1 MPCELCLGQASVVVL
16 LCRPYELRD
25 TGANQTIDQVKIF
38 GGYTRWASDVCPPS
52 DPQQLPGRVIL
63 STVDTAL
70 RHAVGGRTPGPVHL
84 NFQFRE
90 PLAPS
95 AANWDASRFLRG
107 LEGWQGSA
115 EPYTTQVLNPG
126 VAAAGSSGSASV
138 LLPLPQQLSGT
149 AAAAAAAASPE
160 LGRVLQLLL
169 TAKRGLIS
177 VGEQSHPG
185 AAAAAVQLAAAL
197 GWPAAADVLSGLRV
211 GSSSSSSSSGVLQ
224 HFDHVLLGPGAA
236 AGAAADWWGKLQ
248 PDVVVQLGPRVTSK
262 RVNQFM
268 VRTRV

>member
-1 MPCELCLGQASVVVL
+1 MTIIDSYICAV

-38 GGYTRWASDVCPPS
+38 GGYTRWASDVTPPS

-70 RHAVGGRTPGPVHL
+70 RHAVNSPRPGPVHL

-95 AANWDASRFLRG
+95 AATWDAARFLWG
-107 LEGWQGSA
+107 LKSWQGSA
-115 EPYTTQVLNPG
+115 EPYTTQISNPG
-126 VAAAGSSGSASV
+126 VAAAGSSGSTAV
-138 LLPLPQQLSGT
+138 LLPQQLSGT

-169 TAKRGLIS
+169 TAKRGLIV
-177 VGEQSHPG
+177 VGEQAHPG
-185 AAAAAVQLAAAL
+185 AAAAAVKLAAAL
-197 GWPAAADVLSGLRV
+197 GWPVAADVLSGLRV
-211 GSSSSSSSSGVLQ
+211 GSSSSSSVLQ
-224 HFDHVLLGPGAA
+224 HFDHVLLGPGAGA
-236 AGAAADWWGKLQ
+236 AAAAADWWGKLQ
-248 PDVVVQLGPRVTSK
+248 PDVVVQMGPRVTSK

-268 VRTRV
+268 VRTWV